1 MRIKSIR
8 AIEPKLSQCIEVDSP
23 ERLFAAGGSTGKAVI
38 THNSVAQ
45 RSIILGCVLRPDSW
59 RFL

>member
-8 AIEPKLSQCIEVDSP
+8 PIEPKLARCIEVDSP
-23 ERLFAAGGSTGKAVI
+23 ERLFAAGGPDGKAVI

-45 RSIILGCVLRPDSW
+45 RNIILGCVMRPDSW